1 MLAYMEGGTWRSLPP
16 QPCGPR
22 HLLFYETIATH
33 AFSLFLITFTMVH
46 FFG

>member
-1 MLAYMEGGTWRSLPP
+1 MLAYMEGGTWSPLPP

-22 HLLFYETIATH
+22 RLLFYETN